1 MRKTIQILAVC
12 AAIAAPLSANAQG
25 IAGGAARGSEE
36 GGRALGVPGAV
47 VGGVVGGVA
56 GGVAGLLG
64 ADQRPR
70 FRQYVVQER
79 HTPSYRWGGRVA
91 VGETLPTEG
100 VTYYEVPSE
109 YGVRDYRYTVVNDE
123 PVLVDPR
130 TGRIVEVI
138 Q

>member
-1 MRKTIQILAVC
+1 MRKTIQILAVF

-25 IAGGAARGSEE
+25 VAGGAARGSDE

-70 FRQYVVQER
+70 FRQYVVQE
-79 HTPSYRWGGRVA
+79 HTPSYRWRGRVA
-91 VGETLPTEG
+91 VGEMLPTEG
-100 VTYYEVPSE
+100 VTYYEVPPE

-123 PVLVDPR
+123 TVLVDPR
-130 TGRIVEVI
+130 TGRIVDVV